1 MLFFKKGFME
11 YVLFEVEL
19 EASLDDYYNH
29 VLLFSTIFC
38 MDNKKHPWA
47 CCLGE
52 NSCFGYIP

>member
-29 VLLFSTIFC
+29 VQNAYHISGMPFIE
-38 MDNKKHPWA
+38 
-47 CCLGE
+47 CL
-52 NSCFGYIP
+52 